1 MGAEPADHI
10 GARKK
15 IKATTREPNGAAF
28 MLRCSELGLVQDDVL
43 ASYTM
48 GMVYDMLTERSN
60 DHVDYPQLAS
70 QTDFD
75 RF

>member
-1 MGAEPADHI
+1 
-10 GARKK
+10 
-15 IKATTREPNGAAF
+15 

-60 DHVDYPQLAS
+60 DHVDYPELAS